1 MNQYLYPWHDSHGHN
16 KIGVI
21 NARSFSACIDK
32 LSEQLINK
40 YDDLEDNG
48 DFEDLVKQLSEKYDV
63 HIGDIYDINEF

>member
-1 MNQYLYPWHDSHGHN
+1 MNQYLYPWHDSYGHN

-21 NARSFSACIDK
+21 NAKSFSNCIDK
-32 LSEQLINK
+32 LSEQLIDK

-48 DFEDLVKQLSEKYDV
+48 DFEDLIKQLSEKYDV

>member
-1 MNQYLYPWHDSHGHN
+1 MNQYLYPWHDSHGNN
-16 KIGVI
+16 KIGAI
-21 NARSFSACIDK
+21 NARSFSTCVDK
-32 LSEQLINK
+32 LSEQLIEK